1 LIGAEPD
8 PDLPLLHC
16 RRAALNELT
25 ADLHSTPWRDLPKVI
40 LRKTGTGDEP
50 EQGTQVCVAWND
62 AELRVVFDAVD
73 TDPWATLTDRDA
85 PLYTEEVVEVFLD
98 PVGDLESYF
107 EIEVNPLN
115 AVLDL
120 VLRRSRSG
128 YVKDFGWRC
137 DGLRTLARRTD
148 HGWGVEM
155 AIPFASLIA
164 EPPRAGSQWR
174 VNFFRID
181 RPQGKDRELSAWS
194 PTKLGTF
201 HVPQKFGVL
210 EFVE

>member
-1 LIGAEPD
+1 MSD
-8 PDLPLLHC
+8 NDLALLYC
-16 RRAALNELT
+16 RRAALGELT
-25 ADLHSTPWRDLPKVI
+25 ADLHSEPWSSLPKVR
-40 LRKTGTGDEP
+40 LRETVAGGFP
-50 EQGTQVCVAWND
+50 EQGTVVCVAWSD
-62 AELRVVFDAVD
+62 TELRIVFDAVD
-73 TDPWATLTDRDA
+73 TEPWATLTERDA
-85 PLYTEEVVEVFLD
+85 PLYTEEVMEVFLD

-128 YVKDFGWRC
+128 YKKDFSWRC
-137 DGLRTLARRTD
+137 EGLRTLTRRTEK
-148 HGWGVEM
+148 GWAAEM

-164 EPPRAGSQWR
+164 DPPHVGSRWR

-181 RPQGKDRELSAWS
+181 RPQGRDRELSAWS
-194 PTKLGTF
+194 PTRLGTF
-201 HVPQKFGVL
+201 HVPQRFGVL